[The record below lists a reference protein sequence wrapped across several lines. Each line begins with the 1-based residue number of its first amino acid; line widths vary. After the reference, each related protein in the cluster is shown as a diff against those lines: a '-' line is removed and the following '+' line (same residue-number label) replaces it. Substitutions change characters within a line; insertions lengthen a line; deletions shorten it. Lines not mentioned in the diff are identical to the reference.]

1 MNTKREYFVRGII
14 RIGIGLIILASSL
27 GVMNIVGY
35 VSWKY
40 DVMIFTSRY
49 NYPHYDLY
57 VVRVIM
63 LSLLGLAQT
72 IICSFGLVIAGL
84 LCIGAYRATSW
95 TLTAAYN
102 GILYLG
108 GYRQVK

>member
-1 MNTKREYFVRGII
+1 MNTEREYFVRGLI
-14 RIGIGLIILASSL
+14 RLGVGLAILASSL
-27 GVMNIVGY
+27 GMLNIIGY

-49 NYPHYDLY
+49 NYPQYDSY
-57 VVRVIM
+57 MVRVIM

-72 IICSFGLVIAGL
+72 LICAFGLVMAGM

-95 TLTAAYN
+95 TFTAAYQ

-108 GYRQVK
+108 GYRPIK